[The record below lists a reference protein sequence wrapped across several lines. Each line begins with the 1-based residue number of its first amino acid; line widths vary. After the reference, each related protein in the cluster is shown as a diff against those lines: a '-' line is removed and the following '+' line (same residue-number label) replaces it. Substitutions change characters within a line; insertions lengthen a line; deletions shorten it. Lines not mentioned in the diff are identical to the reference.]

1 MDEPLF
7 TQEELELMDEKTR
20 EKVTRILQDYNS
32 TVEQLNSTTEGIRKI
47 YSNPQAKRKF
57 AEALR
62 DAGLETEIPQDPI
75 DNYVA
80 PLESKVSELE
90 TELAKTRERQRVEK
104 ALADY
109 GISPEEFEKVIKFQ
123 QEYAI
128 ADNTKAI
135 ELYAK
140 QKRESEAEQS
150 APEMDYYDN
159 FKNGEELLDYDKA
172 RQKAIED
179 LKQILK

>member
-1 MDEPLF
+1 MDELF
-7 TQEELELMDEKTR
+7 TQEELELMDERTR
-20 EKVTRILQDYNS
+20 EKVTKILQDYNS
-32 TVEQLNSTTEGIRKI
+32 TVEQLNSTTDGIRKI

-62 DAGLETEIPQDPI
+62 DAGLESEIPQDPI

-104 ALADY
+104 ALVDY
-109 GISPEEFEKVIKFQ
+109 GIPSSEFEKVIKFQ
-123 QEYAI
+123 QDYAI
-128 ADNTKAI
+128 ADNVKAI
-135 ELYAK
+135 ELYAQQRK
-140 QKRESEAEQS
+140 ESEAEQS
-150 APEMDYYDN
+150 ATEMDYYDN
-159 FKNGEELLDYDKA
+159 LKNPDELLDYDKA

-179 LKQILK
+179 LNQILK